1 MSKRIACFG
10 DNCVDSYGETGQ
22 IFPGGNPVNVAA
34 YVRRLGERASY
45 VGPVGK
51 DANGKFL
58 LNALGSR
65 GVDVSHV
72 RVREGSTAVTHIRIV
87 NGERTFSGY
96 DEGVMADYRPSE
108 EEIVFIAEH
117 DLAVTGLW
125 GHSESALEAIRQRG
139 VPTAYDAS
147 EAPFSETA
155 RTALPHT
162 TVFFLSDDKS
172 GEDEIREKLREL
184 RALGPEIVVA
194 TRGSRGSIAF
204 DGRKFYAEGVVP
216 CEVVDTMGAGD
227 SYIAGFLVSRLRGL
241 PLGDCMKAGAE
252 NAAVTIGYSGA
263 WEPDGA

>member
-72 RVREGSTAVTHIRIV
+72 RTEEGSTAVTHIRIV

-139 VPTAYDAS
+139 VRKRPFQRPPGPRSPTRPSSSSPTTKAGRTRSGKSSGNSAPWDRKSSSPPGAAAGAS
-147 EAPFSETA
+147 LTTA
-155 RTALPHT
+155 GNFTP
-162 TVFFLSDDKS
+162 
-172 GEDEIREKLREL
+172 
-184 RALGPEIVVA
+184 
-194 TRGSRGSIAF
+194 RGSCPARSSTPWARGTAIS
-204 DGRKFYAEGVVP
+204 R
-216 CEVVDTMGAGD
+216 D
-227 SYIAGFLVSRLRGL
+227 SLSPG
-241 PLGDCMKAGAE
+241 
-252 NAAVTIGYSGA
+252 SGA
-263 WEPDGA
+263 FPSGTA